1 MTSISSGLVVELK
14 DEDVA
19 AMIVDR
25 IYQTRQADFEKKEF
39 GTWQYYQ
46 STRTRPSTF
55 RANVRF
61 SIPCLAALGRFLIVT
76 DGPALMQELFATVSD
91 PQRALVE
98 SLEFKVVR
106 GRIKD
111 LAGRDEV
118 SMLVFQRPDEAM
130 RVFYEGVVNQPITE
144 QMRTSAQ
151 SNPLLKAFIAARER
165 NSLPP
170 FEVLQR
176 YYAPQG
182 ALLIDD
188 ATGLHLIDFGLRKKL
203 P

>member
-1 MTSISSGLVVELK
+1 
-14 DEDVA
+14 
-19 AMIVDR
+19 
-25 IYQTRQADFEKKEF
+25 
-39 GTWQYYQ
+39 
-46 STRTRPSTF
+46 
-55 RANVRF
+55 
-61 SIPCLAALGRFLIVT
+61 
-76 DGPALMQELFATVSD
+76 
-91 PQRALVE
+91 
-98 SLEFKVVR
+98 
-106 GRIKD
+106 
-111 LAGRDEV
+111 EV
-118 SMLVFQRPDEAM
+118 SMLVFQRPDEAV

-144 QMRTSAQ
+144 AMRTSAE

-165 NSLPP
+165 NALPP